1 MSKNLVKFFA
11 PESVSK
17 AHNCHEKGERGEER
31 DCGDDD
37 SDDVAVGMKSLRRR
51 SSPNHVLR

>member
-1 MSKNLVKFFA
+1 M
-11 PESVSK
+11 SK

-37 SDDVAVGMKSLRRR
+37 DGDDDVAVGMKSLRRR